1 MALGLLLV
9 LEGGL
14 YALFPAQMKRAMLL
28 VMEQPSE
35 QLRSIGFAVATAG
48 VAIIWAINSFG
59 G

>member
-1 MALGLLLV
+1 MQELLMALGLLLV

-35 QLRSIGFAVATAG
+35 QLRTIGFDSQYQVPGLITY
-48 VAIIWAINSFG
+48 
-59 G
+59 